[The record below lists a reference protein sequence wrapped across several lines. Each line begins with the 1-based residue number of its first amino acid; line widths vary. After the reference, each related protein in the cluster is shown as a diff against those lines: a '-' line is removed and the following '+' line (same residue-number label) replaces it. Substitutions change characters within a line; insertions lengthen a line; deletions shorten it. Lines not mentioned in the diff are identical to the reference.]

1 LVNKSED
8 DAKAFAGPCYWP
20 EVAFRVDGSAG
31 LMCVFATAAFTINA
45 ARAGMQTHISF
56 MDLLRLTPCRGWEA
70 MATITIKQAVKRA
83 KRLMGLM
90 G

>member
-1 LVNKSED
+1 M
-8 DAKAFAGPCYWP
+8 AFAGPCYWP
-20 EVAFRVDGSAG
+20 EVAFRVDSSAD
-31 LMCVFATAAFTINA
+31 LPCVFATAAFTSNA

-56 MDLLRLTPCRGWEA
+56 MDLLRLTPCRGREP
-70 MATITIKQAVKRA
+70 MATIAMKQTVKRA

>member
-1 LVNKSED
+1 M
-8 DAKAFAGPCYWP
+8 AFAGPCYRP
-20 EVAFRVDGSAG
+20 GLAIRVDSSAD
-31 LMCVFATAAFTINA
+31 LPCVFATAAFTSSL
-45 ARAGMQTHISF
+45 ARVGMQTQISF
-56 MDLLRLTPCRGWEA
+56 IDLLRLAPCRGWEA